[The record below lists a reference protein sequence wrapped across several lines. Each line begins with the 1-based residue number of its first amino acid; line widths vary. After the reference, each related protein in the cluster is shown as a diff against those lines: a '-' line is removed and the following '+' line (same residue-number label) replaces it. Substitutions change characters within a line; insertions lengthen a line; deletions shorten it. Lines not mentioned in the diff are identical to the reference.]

1 MQVLNLKARVSIVA
15 CQKIDFFFFFFYHG
29 SMSLLDFSLP
39 QGLESL

>member
-15 CQKIDFFFFFFYHG
+15 CQKIDFFFFCHG